1 MGLFRKFGRLLG
13 SGARIGLGFAT
24 GGPTGAGAAAIR
36 EISRGRARRSRRRS
50 RRRADPRLG
59 PQFQP
64 VPAPLVDTR
73 RQLPRRTRRTTEL
86 IRVLGGGGGFGGA
99 GAGATFG
106 PAIRPAGGVT
116 RAGIDLSTVTI
127 AMAPLMR
134 TVVMPRPGFVTVTLP
149 FQAFGFPAGSKVQML
164 KEVAVKLRL
173 HKRKRKPLLSAGDLD
188 ALRRAARVER
198 KLVGLTNKHTDFR
211 CVSKATRARTRARTT
226 TKKR

>member
-1 MGLFRKFGRLLG
+1 MGLFRKFGRIIGGGL
-13 SGARIGLGFAT
+13 RIGLGFAT

-36 EISRGRARRSRRRS
+36 EVSRGRSRRS
-50 RRRADPRLG
+50 RRRAR
-59 PQFQP
+59 
-64 VPAPLVDTR
+64 
-73 RQLPRRTRRTTEL
+73 RRTRRMVPDLRLPQQFQQGGPPIRTRRTAEL

-99 GAGATFG
+99 GAGGTFG
-106 PAIRPAGGVT
+106 ALPTGGVT
-116 RAGIDLSTVTI
+116 RAGVDLSSVAI
-127 AMAPLMR
+127 AMAPTMR

-211 CVSKATRARTRARTT
+211 CVSKATRARTRARTA